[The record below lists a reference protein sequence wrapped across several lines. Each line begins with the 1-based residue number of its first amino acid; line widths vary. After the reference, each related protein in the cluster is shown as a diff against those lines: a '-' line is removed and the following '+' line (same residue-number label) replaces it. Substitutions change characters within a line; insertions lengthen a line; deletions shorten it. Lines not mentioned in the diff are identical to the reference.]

1 MSSLLPEPVRV
12 LLADDQE
19 KVRSALRLLIEQ
31 ELGFFVVGEADA
43 ADELLR
49 SILKTYP
56 QIVLLDWELPGLPD
70 AHKLDAL
77 RLLNPHLKII
87 ALSGAPEAR
96 KSALAEGVDGFISK
110 SEPPDKVLQA
120 LYFVHDKVWRSLP
133 QS

>member
-1 MSSLLPEPVRV
+1 MSGLVAEPVRV

-31 ELGFFVVGEADA
+31 ELGFFVVGEASA
-43 ADELLR
+43 ADELLHG
-49 SILKTYP
+49 ILKTYP
-56 QIVLLDWELPGLPD
+56 QIVLLDWELPGLPE

-77 RLLNPHLKII
+77 RLIDPRLKII

-110 SEPPDKVLQA
+110 SEPPDGILRA
-120 LYFVHDKVWRSLP
+120 LYFVHDKV
-133 QS
+133 